1 MSEMLSCTIRASRR
15 LGVLALG
22 LHGLA
27 TLGVVSADIGWPLQ
41 LAGLGLI
48 AVSAILTLRQRP
60 PLRLRCLA
68 NGSLLMAEGAG
79 GWQPV
84 EFRAGSL
91 VSPICTVLRLR
102 IAGRVRAV
110 VVLAD
115 SLDGEDYRRLR
126 VWLRWRAAWPSA
138 PRWPVTRRPAP
149 RP

>member
-1 MSEMLSCTIRASRR
+1 MSEMLSCTIHVSRR
-15 LGVLALG
+15 LVTLVLG

-27 TLGVVSADIGWPLQ
+27 ALGVVSADIDWPLQ

-48 AVSAILTLRQRP
+48 AGSAILTLRQRP
-60 PLRLRCLA
+60 PVRLRCLA
-68 NGSLLMAEGAG
+68 DGSLLVAEPTAD
-79 GWQPV
+79 WQPV
-84 EFRAGSL
+84 ELLPGSL
-91 VSPICTVLRLR
+91 VSPMCTVLRLR
-102 IAGRVRAV
+102 VDGHARSV

-138 PRWPVTRRPAP
+138 HRWSVLRRPAP